1 MKYGLIYS
9 ANNYESSV
17 NVIHCATAKEDK
29 QQLMSF
35 ATQFREVFFLVITT
49 AHALQGN
56 SRDLPGGYAEGV
68 QGTYWRGD

>member
-9 ANNYESSV
+9 AINYESSV

-35 ATQFREVFFLVITT
+35 ATQFREILFLDLLLLMHYGVIVST
-49 AHALQGN
+49 ALRGI
-56 SRDLPGGYAEGV
+56 PGLCKG
-68 QGTYWRGD
+68 RL

>member
-1 MKYGLIYS
+1 M
-9 ANNYESSV
+9 SSV
-17 NVIHCATAKEDK
+17 TVILCATAKEDK

-35 ATQFREVFFLVITT
+35 ATQFREVFFAVITT

-56 SRDLPGGYAEGV
+56 SRDLPRGYAEGV